1 MVEKLSDHKYEYLET
16 MLYNSYAQ
24 HWLTEQMME
33 KIMSVL
39 IWSFQRTTRKC
50 RTLHLKISMLRKA
63 PYTLVL
69 NHLLLPMILLAI

>member
-1 MVEKLSDHKYEYLET
+1 MVEKLSDLKYEYLET

-39 IWSFQRTTRKC
+39 IWSSQGIIRKC
-50 RTLHLKISMLRKA
+50 HILHLNNSLSRKA
-63 PYTLVL
+63 PYTLLL
-69 NHLLLPMILLAI
+69 NHLLLLMILLAI